1 MIKIIKFGGTII
13 NNDKYLKNIYKIID
27 NELNDN
33 NKLIIVVSA
42 MGRDEEP
49 YSTSKFAKLGSNLN
63 EIDLAELLSYGERI
77 SSLVFL
83 NSLISKNYKASVI
96 RFEELGINLKG
107 DYLKGELDYLE
118 NKKISDKLKDNN
130 ILIVPG
136 FIGINNNKIGLLG
149 KGGSDLT
156 ALYLA
161 KMLNVKEIYLYKDVN
176 GLMSGD
182 PKVIVDCKTIEELS
196 YDEALKDAQKCG
208 IAENNPSLDVEG
220 YDTACKIAILAN
232 VLLEADITLQDIR
245 IKGIEKVKIDELKKI
260 KESGQKLKLIGRA
273 DIHNNKIIAYVKPM
287 IINSDHPLFSVDYKN
302 KGVFFKTDTLG
313 DISIIGGASGTI
325 NAAASIIRD
334 LCQLKIND

>member
-49 YSTSKFAKLGSNLN
+49 YSTSKFTKLGSNLN

-196 YDEALKDAQKCG
+196 YDEALIFAQCG
-208 IAENNPSLDVEG
+208 AQIVQQQ
-220 YDTACKIAILAN
+220 AIN
-232 VLLEADITLQDIR
+232 EAKEFDIIIKVCSIIDLKEKTLISSSESNL
-245 IKGIEKVKIDELKKI
+245 IFKGIMSNDNYIYLISDNYKEYCDNICDILEKYNFECKDVVINPHFIRLELEGGKRNFAMNILHHYFISK
-260 KESGQKLKLIGRA
+260 
-273 DIHNNKIIAYVKPM
+273 NN
-287 IINSDHPLFSVDYKN
+287 
-302 KGVFFKTDTLG
+302 
-313 DISIIGGASGTI
+313 
-325 NAAASIIRD
+325 
-334 LCQLKIND
+334 